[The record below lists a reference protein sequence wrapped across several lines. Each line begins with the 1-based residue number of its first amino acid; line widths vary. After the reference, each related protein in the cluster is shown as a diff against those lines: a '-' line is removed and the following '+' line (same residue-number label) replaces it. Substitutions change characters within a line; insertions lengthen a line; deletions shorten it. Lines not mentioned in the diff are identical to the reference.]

1 MSWAGFSAGGLGNGG
16 PGASTGFS
24 YRGRGTGRV
33 TSQFSAGYSRGGGGL
48 TGYGGY
54 GRGSGI
60 GRPGIGSGGLL
71 HEVSSGVDRG
81 SETPR
86 VAVIG
91 TGPTVFQQWWAVH
104 AGGLRISVV
113 VGTDDAKATHS
124 RNALRGTAVAAAARD
139 AERKASAERA
149 CAVAL
154 RCVQFY
160 RLPQSN
166 ESAAAGADK
175 PLVDVRVCAPGSVA
189 DPVAGGGA
197 RDESKKTGAT
207 SAVVT
212 SSILTSASA
221 ASVPAQEKKDCVMAT
236 AWSWFFSLLPS
247 GQSCEPDRNGS
258 SSSVRAPFL
267 SSAAVT
273 GAGSWS
279 ARSGAASLSS
289 TPMATDSSAESLVD
303 DVEVI
308 YLVDYGADCDEAGVR
323 AALLWLLER
332 DKQIVVE
339 CALSAETLA
348 ACAAAAAAVTR
359 GKPEMKRL
367 FLYRGGGCRRG
378 WSAAAVT
385 QLRKSLGVRRAT
397 GKTDCKPSSASSPA
411 KTALGG
417 RSAFTTVSTKTAA
430 PPVDSNGGFSV
441 FDFMDSHIGGALK
454 DAEGSS
460 GGGMENERSCAAEK
474 SSVTV
479 TPTSTAM
486 ATLNPPEATPKAETK
501 HKSSAP
507 APASIAVDAAAS
519 VVGAV
524 RHICMVVIGH
534 GSPLPI
540 DSAAVASLGIMDSL
554 GWDAVAVVL
563 HLLDWTCPDMVV
575 GRVHR
580 RAPDTLQPLCV
591 QAEMYYGIEETTKES
606 GEEKE
611 SVAGRAVSASPSYL
625 CVSLHIATCGSGIR
639 HPTDED
645 NGDRGV
651 FQQSLRIV
659 GTKAVLTVDH
669 PLLPGASP
677 STAAPT
683 PSAAMTTAA
692 GPAADGSSLLTGTAT
707 LVASPSGA
715 SSTATA
721 VSASGNATMPTAPK
735 VSHSYRLATQGVSP
749 ASGQCERREEEV
761 TVGSAE
767 PCAEFR
773 TWQHVRSQL
782 NVTATSASPRSGAG
796 LGSYQLYN
804 SRYANRGVGVGFG
817 ARNGYYDRGRGT
829 RGRRTDFGG
838 GLGADRAAASGT
850 SVTAEMVDA
859 ESAALDVQHA
869 WLVQVVVESIL
880 ASAAKPSL

>member
-1 MSWAGFSAGGLGNGG
+1 MNWAGFSAGGLGSGG
-16 PGASTGFS
+16 RGASTRVS
-24 YRGRGTGRV
+24 YRGSDTGRV
-33 TSQFSAGYSRGGGGL
+33 TSQFSAGYAHSGGGL

-54 GRGSGI
+54 GGGSGF
-60 GRPGIGSGGLL
+60 GRPGIGGGGLL
-71 HEVSSGVDRG
+71 HQVGSGIGGG

-86 VAVIG
+86 VAIIG
-91 TGPTVFQQWWAVH
+91 TGPTVFQQWWAIH
-104 AGGLRISVV
+104 AGGLRVSVV
-113 VGTDDAKATHS
+113 VGTDDAKVTHS
-124 RNALRGTAVAAAARD
+124 HNVFKGSAVTAAASN

-160 RLPQSN
+160 RLPRAN
-166 ESAAAGADK
+166 KSAVAGADK
-175 PLVDVRVCAPGSVA
+175 SLVDVRVCAPGSVA
-189 DPVAGGGA
+189 DPVADGGA
-197 RDESKKTGAT
+197 RDESKKTSAT

-212 SSILTSASA
+212 SSILTGARAASASA
-221 ASVPAQEKKDCVMAT
+221 EAKKDCVMAT
-236 AWSWFFSLLPS
+236 SWNWFFTLLL
-247 GQSCEPDRNGS
+247 GEQSCETDKNGGVGIRGSFS
-258 SSSVRAPFL
+258 SSP
-267 SSAAVT
+267 AVT

-279 ARSGAASLSS
+279 ARSGATSLSS
-289 TPMATDSSAESLVD
+289 IPVAAGSSADSLVD

-308 YLVDYGADCDEAGVR
+308 YLVDYSADCDEAGVR

-348 ACAAAAAAVTR
+348 ACAAAAATVTR

-378 WSAAAVT
+378 WSDASVT

-397 GKTDCKPSSASSPA
+397 GKTGCKASAASSPA

-417 RSAFTTVSTKTAA
+417 SSAFTTVSTKTAA
-430 PPVDSNGGFSV
+430 PAVDRYGGFSV
-441 FDFMDSHIGGALK
+441 FDFMDTNLGGALK
-454 DAEGSS
+454 DAEGPR
-460 GGGMENERSCAAEK
+460 GGGMEKERLCATEK

-479 TPTSTAM
+479 TPTGTATT
-486 ATLNPPEATPKAETK
+486 TLKPPEAKAKVETT
-501 HKSSAP
+501 HKPSAP
-507 APASIAVDAAAS
+507 APTSIAVDAAAS

-534 GSPLPI
+534 RSPPST
-540 DSAAVASLGIMDSL
+540 DSAAAVSLGIMDSL

-575 GRVHR
+575 GRVLR
-580 RAPDTLQPLCV
+580 RSPDTLQPLCV
-591 QAEMYYGIEETTKES
+591 QAEMYYGIEETAKEG
-606 GEEKE
+606 GEGKGR
-611 SVAGRAVSASPSYL
+611 VAGRAASARPSYL
-625 CVSLHIATCGSGIR
+625 CVSLHIATCGNGIL

-645 NGDRGV
+645 RGDEGV

-659 GTKAVLTVDH
+659 GTKAALTVDN
-669 PLLPGASP
+669 PLLPAASP
-677 STAAPT
+677 FNTAPT

-692 GPAADGSSLLTGTAT
+692 GTAADSSSLLAGAAT
-707 LVASPSGA
+707 SGASPSDV

-721 VSASGNATMPTAPK
+721 VVASGNAAMLTAPK
-735 VSHSYRLATQGVSP
+735 VSHSYRLATQDVSA
-749 ASGQCERREEEV
+749 ASGQHERREEEV

-782 NVTATSASPRSGAG
+782 NVTATSTSPRSGAG
-796 LGSYQLYN
+796 LGTYQLYN
-804 SRYANRGVGVGFG
+804 SRYANRGVGVGLG
-817 ARNGYYDRGRGT
+817 ARSGYYDRGRGM
-829 RGRRTDFGG
+829 RGRRTDFGD
-838 GLGADRAAASGT
+838 GLGADRAAASGP
-850 SVTAEMVDA
+850 SVRAEILDA
-859 ESAALDVQHA
+859 ESAALDIQHA

-880 ASAAKPSL
+880 ASAAKPSV

>member
-1 MSWAGFSAGGLGNGG
+1 MSWAGFSAGGLGNSGRV
-16 PGASTGFS
+16 ASTGFS
-24 YRGRGTGRV
+24 YRGRGTGRA
-33 TSQFSAGYSRGGGGL
+33 TSQFSAGYARGGGGL

-54 GRGSGI
+54 GGVSGI
-60 GRPGIGSGGLL
+60 GRPGIGGGGLL
-71 HEVSSGVDRG
+71 RQVSSGVDGG

-86 VAVIG
+86 VAIIG
-91 TGPTVFQQWWAVH
+91 TGPTVFQQWWAIH
-104 AGGLRISVV
+104 AGGLRVSVV

-124 RNALRGTAVAAAARD
+124 CNALRGTAVAAAASD

-160 RLPQSN
+160 RLPQAN
-166 ESAAAGADK
+166 KSAAAGADK

-197 RDESKKTGAT
+197 EDESKKTSAT
-207 SAVVT
+207 SAVVA
-212 SSILTSASA
+212 SSILASASA
-221 ASVPAQEKKDCVMAT
+221 ASVPAQEKKNCVMAT

-247 GQSCEPDRNGS
+247 GQSCETDRNGGS
-258 SSSVRAPFL
+258 GIRAPFS

-273 GAGSWS
+273 GAGSWP

-289 TPMATDSSAESLVD
+289 TPMASDSSADSLVD

-308 YLVDYGADCDEAGVR
+308 YLVDYGADFDEAGVR

-348 ACAAAAAAVTR
+348 ACAAAAAAVAR

-378 WSAAAVT
+378 WSDAAVT

-397 GKTDCKPSSASSPA
+397 CKTGCKAPSVSSPA

-430 PPVDSNGGFSV
+430 PAVDSNGGFSV
-441 FDFMDSHIGGALK
+441 FDFMDSHLGGALK
-454 DAEGSS
+454 DAEGPS
-460 GGGMENERSCAAEK
+460 GGGMENERSCTAEK

-479 TPTSTAM
+479 TPTGTAM
-486 ATLNPPEATPKAETK
+486 ATLTLPEATPKAETK
-501 HKSSAP
+501 HKPSAP
-507 APASIAVDAAAS
+507 APTSIAVDAAAS

-524 RHICMVVIGH
+524 RHICMVAIDH
-534 GSPLPI
+534 GSPFSIGP
-540 DSAAVASLGIMDSL
+540 AAVASLGIMDSL

-575 GRVHR
+575 GRVLR
-580 RAPDTLQPLCV
+580 RAPDTLEPLCV
-591 QAEMYYGIEETTKES
+591 QAEMYYGIEGTAKEG
-606 GEEKE
+606 GEEKG
-611 SVAGRAVSASPSYL
+611 SAAGRAVPARPSYL
-625 CVSLHIATCGSGIR
+625 CVSLHIATCGSSIR

-651 FQQSLRIV
+651 FQQSLRII

-669 PLLPGASP
+669 PLLPAASP

-692 GPAADGSSLLTGTAT
+692 APAAGSSSLLTGTAT
-707 LVASPSGA
+707 SVASPSDA

-721 VSASGNATMPTAPK
+721 VAASGNAAMPTAPK
-735 VSHSYRLATQGVSP
+735 VSHSYRLATQDMSP
-749 ASGQCERREEEV
+749 ASGQRERREEEV

-796 LGSYQLYN
+796 LGTYQLYN
-804 SRYANRGVGVGFG
+804 SRYANRGVSVGLG
-817 ARNGYYDRGRGT
+817 ARSGYYDRGRGT

-838 GLGADRAAASGT
+838 GLDADRAAASGT
-850 SVTAEMVDA
+850 SVAAEMVDA